1 MVSVDR
7 SVSLQVES
15 RSFLES
21 LSLSKSVNS
30 LVCIK
35 LHIMYCIVLYDC
47 RVILS
52 KCLWYF

>member
-15 RSFLES
+15 RSFIES
-21 LSLSKSVNS
+21 LSLSKSVNSNS

-35 LHIMYCIVLYDC
+35 LHIMYCIVYMI
-47 RVILS
+47 VE
-52 KCLWYF
+52 